1 MDVCSFVVGGWSAGL
16 IDSGLLSL
24 NLYFELRVI
33 SLFSLIVINVFYSKR
48 EFVLN
53 LEAISPAAVTTV
65 EVVT

>member
-1 MDVCSFVVGGWSAGL
+1 MDVCSSCRRVERRTDC
-16 IDSGLLSL
+16 DSGLLSL

-53 LEAISPAAVTTV
+53 LEVKNP
-65 EVVT
+65 